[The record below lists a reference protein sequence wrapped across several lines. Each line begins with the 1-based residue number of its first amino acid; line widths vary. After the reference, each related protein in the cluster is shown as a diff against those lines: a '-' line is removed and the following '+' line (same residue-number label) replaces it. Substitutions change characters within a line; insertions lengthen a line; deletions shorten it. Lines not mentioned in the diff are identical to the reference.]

1 MRDMVLAEQQ
11 FPEPYMDF
19 VAEAVETVPNIS
31 HKNQMCSFIDTKK
44 CMFGEKR
51 TTIVPVNGNGER
63 IATLIL
69 ARYDRDFNDDDLLLA
84 EYAAAIS
91 TAVPLTCLY
100 AVSNLLF
107 LIVLRKPIGDKLSR
121 IRKKYGL

>member
-1 MRDMVLAEQQ
+1 MLLDIWT
-11 FPEPYMDF
+11 
-19 VAEAVETVPNIS
+19 TVWTY
-31 HKNQMCSFIDTKK
+31 KAF
-44 CMFGEKR
+44 
-51 TTIVPVNGNGER
+51 
-63 IATLIL
+63 TLH
-69 ARYDRDFNDDDLLLA
+69 